1 MRGGLHLAA
10 DQSAHSAI
18 LERACW
24 GCGSPLY
31 LMVLLDPQ
39 RREAEEVL
47 IDLLDDVTRILD
59 QIKSELHGNV
69 LSPALLAVAGEWFDR
84 TARIA
89 KVLTDGD
96 LATKLHARVGVQAQ
110 DLAATVWGHLAAI
123 VEASLLTAGQRW
135 ELWQARFAGLEL
147 IRDGRAPYRL
157 SNDEVHRFTTALQV
171 AAAREAAIREGLPW
185 DA

>member
-89 KVLTDGD
+89 KVLTDPTWLTFG
-96 LATKLHARVGVQAQ
+96 RSGV
-110 DLAATVWGHLAAI
+110 
-123 VEASLLTAGQRW
+123 
-135 ELWQARFAGLEL
+135 
-147 IRDGRAPYRL
+147 
-157 SNDEVHRFTTALQV
+157 EVVL
-171 AAAREAAIREGLPW
+171 G
-185 DA
+185 